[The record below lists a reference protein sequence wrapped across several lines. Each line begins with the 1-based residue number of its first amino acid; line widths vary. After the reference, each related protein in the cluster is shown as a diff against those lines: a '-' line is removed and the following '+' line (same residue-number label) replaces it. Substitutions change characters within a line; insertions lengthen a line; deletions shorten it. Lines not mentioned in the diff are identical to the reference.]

1 MREFC
6 VMRTESWREAAKGI
20 LHRHVRSAAC
30 CFITLLFPWSAFPL
44 QPATSHMVRASI
56 SSTEADWKATPHFSY
71 VERDT
76 DEKDGATSS
85 KTYRVCMIDRS
96 SYPRLIAVGGE
107 PLSPAEEAG
116 VSEKL
121 REEITNRANESPQSR
136 AKRVAQYQKDRARM
150 LAL

>member
-1 MREFC
+1 
-6 VMRTESWREAAKGI
+6 
-20 LHRHVRSAAC
+20 
-30 CFITLLFPWSAFPL
+30 
-44 QPATSHMVRASI
+44 MVRASI